1 MAETRKP
8 EQRRVRRTPVYTII
22 VYLYWLIAKLFFFM
36 RFEGLERVPKGVP
49 CILMGNHQCLLD
61 PVTLALCARD
71 RELRFMGKK
80 ELFEKP
86 VLGWIFRTAHGF
98 PVDRGNMDMSAI
110 RTAMGVLAEGES
122 LGIFPEGTRS
132 RTGHMLPLLG
142 GASMIALRGRCPVVP
157 VYIDGNYRIFRPI
170 VVRVGEPIE
179 MDDLLEG
186 RVNRESCEE
195 LTRRME
201 ASFAKLSGGR
211 SLPPPSAKEISG
223 PEKDNSKE
231 NS

>member
-1 MAETRKP
+1 MADQKMP
-8 EQRRVRRTPVYTII
+8 ERRHIHRTPVYTII
-22 VYLYWLIAKLFFFM
+22 VYFYWLIAKIFFFM
-36 RFEGLERVPKGVP
+36 RFEGLERVPHGVP
-49 CILMGNHQCLLD
+49 CILMGNHQCMLD

-80 ELFEKP
+80 ELFEIP
-86 VLGWIFRTAHGF
+86 FLGKIFRMAHGF

-110 RTAMGVLAEGES
+110 RTSIGVLAEGES

-132 RTGHMLPLLG
+132 HTGHMLPLLG
-142 GASMIALRGRCPVVP
+142 GASMIALRGKCPVVP

-170 VVRVGEPIE
+170 VVRIGEPIK
-179 MDDLLEG
+179 MDDLLAG

-201 ASFAKLSGGR
+201 TSFFKLSGGR
-211 SLPPPSAKEISG
+211 SLPPASETMENKLE
-223 PEKDNSKE
+223 EK
-231 NS
+231 